1 MNYELCIN
9 VGVPAIAV
17 GLSAISFS
25 ATLQKDAA
33 PIPNA
38 FGSLQSNKKPE
49 NSNNSQIPRFSIF
62 QFFRLLKLSINCCH
76 VCNQVQHFV

>member
-1 MNYELCIN
+1 MSKNKIIIYCYSISLNGTLVIVNYELCIN

-25 ATLQKDAA
+25 APLQKDAA

-38 FGSLQSNKKPE
+38 FGIRKK
-49 NSNNSQIPRFSIF
+49 IIAH
-62 QFFRLLKLSINCCH
+62 K
-76 VCNQVQHFV
+76 

>member
-9 VGVPAIAV
+9 VSVPAIAV

-25 ATLQKDAA
+25 APLQKDAA

-38 FGSLQSNKKPE
+38 FGSLHVNKKPE
-49 NSNNSQIPRFSIF
+49 NSNNSQIPRFSDF
-62 QFFRLLKLSINCCH
+62 QFFSFSDFQIFKVKH
-76 VCNQVQHFV
+76 